1 MNTLSQDAQ
10 RKHLEQ
16 QTAAYPQGS
25 GSLFAFPP
33 ALRYPAY
40 RSFWLG
46 TLASVSG
53 FQILWASQLWLVHT
67 MEDSPL
73 YLGYV
78 GLANAIPSIALSLY
92 GGVFADRLD
101 KRRLITV
108 TQTILALL
116 IFTLATLS
124 LMDLIRTWQVLA
136 IAFVAGGVNAF
147 DQPARQAMYPLL
159 IERRVM
165 MSAVALNSAIWQ
177 GTRIIGPAFA
187 GIIIATA
194 GTAASFYVAGAG
206 FLAMAAVIHGLR
218 VPDIARVATASAAQD
233 MMEGMRFI
241 KANSVFTFLIG
252 MTFFNSFF
260 GMSYLVLMPVF
271 AEDVLGQGPGAYGAL
286 LSAGGVGALITTLWL
301 SSRRNIRRQG
311 QLVIGGATLFG
322 LSVAALG
329 ITSDILGSY
338 FLALVLMFITGVFN
352 STYMI
357 SIMSSL
363 QMLIPDRLRG
373 RIMGL
378 YGITWSILPLGGM
391 QAGAV
396 AAIIGAPAAIAIGGL
411 AVSAFALGPAMIN
424 SRVRNL
430 GALLLQFENQSTSRG
445 QSHQPSPSG
454 GKD

>member
-16 QTAAYPQGS
+16 QTAADPQGS
-25 GSLFAFPP
+25 GSLFAFPH

-101 KRRLITV
+101 KRRMITV

-147 DQPARQAMYPLL
+147 DQPARQALYPLL

-322 LSVAALG
+322 LSVAAFG

-411 AVSAFALGPAMIN
+411 AVNAFALGPAMIN

-430 GALLLQFENQSTSRG
+430 GALLLQFENPSTSRG